1 MNIDLYDDIINNT
14 VQDISDELL
23 TSWPVKKLLEDAGGN
38 NWPAIASARLPG
50 GRTAAAREYIR
61 QEYIRHKCKPTEV
74 GDLYTFL
81 PHLWYAKREV
91 WQCTGPQVYS
101 EEVKE

>member
-61 QEYIRHKCKPTEV
+61 RRCKPTEV
-74 GDLYTFL
+74 DDPYTFL

-91 WQCTGPQVYS
+91 WQRTGPQVYN
-101 EEVKE
+101 EEVKGQ